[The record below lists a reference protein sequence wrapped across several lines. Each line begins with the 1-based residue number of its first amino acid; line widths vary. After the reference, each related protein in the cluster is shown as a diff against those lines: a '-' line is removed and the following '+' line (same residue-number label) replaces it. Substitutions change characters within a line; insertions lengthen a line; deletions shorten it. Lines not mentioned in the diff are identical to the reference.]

1 MATSPPTPRSN
12 RAAPLDPWALAA
24 LLVALLLGW
33 CPLGGVA
40 GLILGIVA
48 LRSIRR
54 ADRPRRGAGMAWG
67 AIFVSATLLLSFG
80 LWAERFIG
88 GLQDDMEL
96 QAIQSIEATLRGQ
109 PESAD
114 GWAPGTPG
122 GAPDPIAIA
131 EFARPLAA
139 RLGDLR
145 RATITNRMA
154 DGMVDPRITIA
165 FNADFAKGTA
175 FGKAVFR
182 PVPGTIPPTLR
193 LEAFEVESGGT
204 RLSLPAPT
212 KENP

>member
-1 MATSPPTPRSN
+1 MDAPPPAPRPA

-33 CPLGGVA
+33 CPLGGLA
-40 GLILGIVA
+40 GLALGAIA

-67 AIFVSATLLLSFG
+67 AIFVSAALLLSFG
-80 LWAERFIG
+80 LWAERFVG
-88 GLQDDMEL
+88 GLRDDMEL

-109 PESAD
+109 AESVD
-114 GWAPGTPG
+114 LWAPETPG

-131 EFARPLAA
+131 EFARPLGA
-139 RLGDLR
+139 RLGEFR

-154 DGMVDPRITIA
+154 DGLVDPRVTIA
-165 FNADFAKGTA
+165 FNADFAMGTA

-182 PVPGTIPPTLR
+182 PMQGTIPPALR
-193 LEAFEVESGGT
+193 LEAFEVESGGV
-204 RLSLPAPT
+204 RQSLPA
-212 KENP
+212 KEKP

>member
-1 MATSPPTPRSN
+1 MSAPPPPPLPA

-33 CPLGGVA
+33 CPLGGLA
-40 GLILGIVA
+40 GLALGVIA

-54 ADRPRRGAGMAWG
+54 AERPRRGMAMAWG

-80 LWAERFIG
+80 LWAERFVG

-114 GWAPGTPG
+114 GWSPDTPG

-131 EFARPLAA
+131 EFARPLGA
-139 RLGDLR
+139 RLGEFR

-154 DGMVDPRITIA
+154 DGVVDPRLTIA

-182 PVPGTIPPTLR
+182 PLPGTVPPALR
-193 LEAFEVESGGT
+193 LESFEIESGGA
-204 RLSLPAPT
+204 RQSLPT
-212 KENP
+212 KERP